1 MQIRPFLDILPSLY
15 NHWGTTAMQPKAA
28 VPFRE
33 ILEKVEQPTT
43 ANFLQLLTSAAAYLD
58 SGEVICEVGC
68 WHGAN
73 LIGVLADHPDRLAY
87 GVDFFSTQA
96 EVAENKIELLQ
107 ENLENFG
114 VAEQVCF
121 AHQTMDNFFAD
132 LRDIGTEDK
141 IGLYVYGF
149 EPDYRQVLMSL
160 LLARDFLANQALII
174 VNNTNFTDVR
184 PDFSHY
190 LFI

>member
-1 MQIRPFLDILPSLY
+1 
-15 NHWGTTAMQPKAA
+15 MQPKAA